1 MWVPTSFSLIIQIKK
16 CLKNMIIFLI
26 SIRISMRVEGT
37 EWSARARFERGGWHA
52 PGVGVLRKQLAR
64 SSRRSS
70 GMRSSLMQDELV
82 KYLHLL

>member
-1 MWVPTSFSLIIQIKK
+1 
-16 CLKNMIIFLI
+16 MIIFLI

-70 GMRSSLMQDELV
+70 GM
-82 KYLHLL
+82 